1 MNTEVAAFLDSLK
14 TGTPPAAAVPLLR
27 AVWHG
32 LRGDWEAAHQIAQD
46 DASAEG
52 AWVHAWLH
60 RIEGD
65 VGNAGYWY
73 RRGYRQGAGGGPP
86 GGRGTNA
93 GGLLQRPCGQRRAAP
108 PGARGPQGKSPVS
121 LACG

>member
-32 LRGDWEAAHQIAQD
+32 LRGEWEAAHHIAQD

-65 VGNAGYWY
+65 IANAGYWY
-73 RRGYRQGAGGGPP
+73 RRGQRDVGEGDLCRE
-86 GGRGTNA
+86 GRTIA
-93 GGLLQRPCGQRRAAP
+93 TLLLERRWEEGRAAP
-108 PGARGPQGKSPVS
+108 
-121 LACG
+121 

>member
-1 MNTEVAAFLDSLK
+1 MTAEVAAFLDSLK
-14 TGTPPAAAVPLLR
+14 AGAPPAAAGPLLR

-32 LRGDWEAAHQIAQD
+32 LRGEWEAAHQIAQE

-65 VGNAGYWY
+65 AANAGYWY
-73 RRGYRQGAGGGPP
+73 RRAQRNVGKGDPAEEGK
-86 GGRGTNA
+86 TIA
-93 GGLLQRPCGQRRAAP
+93 AFLLKR
-108 PGARGPQGKSPVS
+108 
-121 LACG
+121 

>member
-1 MNTEVAAFLDSLK
+1 MNAEVAAFLDSLK
-14 TGTPPAAAVPLLR
+14 NGTPPTVAVPLLR

-32 LRGDWEAAHQIAQD
+32 LHGEWEAAHQIAQGD
-46 DASAEG
+46 MSAEA

-73 RRGYRQGAGGGPP
+73 RRAHR
-86 GGRGTNA
+86 NA
-93 GGLLQRPCGQRRAAP
+93 AEGDPREEGETISAFLLKR
-108 PGARGPQGKSPVS
+108 
-121 LACG
+121 